1 MLNKTKFEK
10 VLSRVINKNSARCS
24 KCKRMFTQPCHT
36 FGGLDA
42 EGKVHNVALC
52 CRDYIVDMRHYGV
65 YTTLPE
71 KCPTIGVH
79 FSVNTAKGERQAKE
93 LLDSH
98 PKDASRY
105 SLF

>member
-65 YTTLPE
+65 YTTLP
-71 KCPTIGVH
+71 V
-79 FSVNTAKGERQAKE
+79 STAEDVRQAKE

-105 SLF
+105 